1 MWLTNTQAAATLH
14 SIHERVCLRSLP
26 KSRTFLST
34 TTFLY
39 VIHDGPFF
47 MNPSHQLDS
56 SGRFRQSMNT
66 KMSFG
71 LFFNRTFAF
80 GHRHLFWITVTITH
94 RTFFRTLLCIFI
106 DICFFVLLP
115 SLRVVTVLVFRS
127 LSCFLS
133 HVLDILHNS
142 SHPWTNR
149 ICICKPTFSLSDYHL
164 SSLSTSFHKASNRTY
179 IVMYRVYS
187 IIKYIFIDL
196 LPVYFPGPRRLERHL
211 KPTPST

>member
-115 SLRVVTVLVFRS
+115 SLRVVTVLVFWTFFTILLIHGLTAYVSVNQHS
-127 LSCFLS
+127 LFRTITSLRFL
-133 HVLDILHNS
+133 LHFIKLA
-142 SHPWTNR
+142 TE
-149 ICICKPTFSLSDYHL
+149 L
-164 SSLSTSFHKASNRTY
+164 TS
-179 IVMYRVYS
+179 
-187 IIKYIFIDL
+187 
-196 LPVYFPGPRRLERHL
+196 
-211 KPTPST
+211 

>member
-1 MWLTNTQAAATLH
+1 MFAFVLPEITNISVNH
-14 SIHERVCLRSLP
+14 HVP
-26 KSRTFLST
+26 SRNSRWT
-34 TTFLY
+34 
-39 VIHDGPFF
+39 FF

-71 LFFNRTFAF
+71 LFFIRTFAF
-80 GHRHLFWITVTITH
+80 GHRHFFWITVTITH

-106 DICFFVLLP
+106 DICFFALLP

-149 ICICKPTFSLSDYHL
+149 ICICKPAFSFFGLSPLYA
-164 SSLSTSFHKASNRTY
+164 FY
-179 IVMYRVYS
+179 
-187 IIKYIFIDL
+187 FI
-196 LPVYFPGPRRLERHL
+196 
-211 KPTPST
+211 S